1 MRSSSDTSAYRG
13 FEGGGG
19 PVVAPPRS
27 RPTDGRWAV
36 LEGMMLLAGVVLR
49 TMLPLKVDATWVKE
63 EGNWGTQSRTHA
75 CERTHVKAALMVQN
89 FYFLVKMKL

>member
-1 MRSSSDTSAYRG
+1 MT
-13 FEGGGG
+13 
-19 PVVAPPRS
+19 
-27 RPTDGRWAV
+27 
-36 LEGMMLLAGVVLR
+36 
-49 TMLPLKVDATWVKE
+49 PLKVDATWVKE